1 MKNNSCYGVYVF
13 SNYFLQLYNKYPN
26 KNLTLGVR
34 AVDKQP
40 SVGITP
46 EGANFSLPGAVDFI
60 VIDGDYTPVAF
71 TLGVVCIMY

>member
-1 MKNNSCYGVYVF
+1 M
-13 SNYFLQLYNKYPN
+13 
-26 KNLTLGVR
+26 R